1 MKFVCKSATALVA
14 LGTNL
19 PHDGLSGAA
28 LLTRAVEALRLA
40 GLPPVALSGVWE
52 TPAWPP
58 SDQPNYFNAVVEVG
72 SAGLTPEALYRTLRT
87 LEARFGRDQRER
99 WGPRTLDL
107 DIIAMDGFVGV
118 FGPITLPHK
127 RMHERRFVLAPLAEI
142 ASDWRHPGLKTA
154 VSELLAALP
163 PSPARWVGPL
173 EMLPQKD

>member
-1 MKFVCKSATALVA
+1 MKPVRKSATALVA
-14 LGTNL
+14 LGANL
-19 PHDGLSGAA
+19 PHDGVSGAA
-28 LLTRAVEALRLA
+28 LLARAVMALRSA

-58 SDQPNYFNAVVEVG
+58 SDQPNYSNAAVEIDSVG
-72 SAGLTPEALYRTLRT
+72 FTPEALYQRLRD
-87 LEARFGRDQRER
+87 LEAAFGRDRRER

-118 FGPITLPHK
+118 FGAVKLPHK

-142 ASDWRHPGLKTA
+142 APDWRHPDLKMS

-163 PSPARWVGPL
+163 PSPARRLGPFEAL
-173 EMLPQKD
+173 SEKG

>member
-1 MKFVCKSATALVA
+1 MEPVRKSAAALVA

-19 PHDGLSGAA
+19 PHDGVSGVALLARAVAA
-28 LLTRAVEALRLA
+28 LRSA
-40 GLPPVALSGVWE
+40 GLPPTALSGVWE

-58 SDQPNYFNAVVEVG
+58 SDQPNYFNAAVEID
-72 SAGLTPEALYRTLRT
+72 SAGITPEALYEALRT
-87 LEARFGRDQRER
+87 LEARFGRDRRER

-127 RMHERRFVLAPLAEI
+127 SMHERRFVLAPLAELTP
-142 ASDWRHPGLKTA
+142 DWRHPDLGLT

-163 PSPARWVGPL
+163 PSPARWAGAL
-173 EMLPQKD
+173 DTR